1 MSLKVEDFRKMKLSS
16 LSREDVIKVMIDEF
30 NMDIN
35 NFDELRL
42 YDRTLKSE
50 NYELVDSVESYGGTL
65 NDMDDDYWSI
75 SSLHNKQTDEYT
87 FIQFYGWTLGYG
99 SGNWEDWK
107 IANPKI
113 IESVSWEE

>member
-1 MSLKVEDFRKMKLSS
+1 MSLKAEDFRKMKLSS
-16 LSREDVIKVMIDEF
+16 FNREDVIKVMMDEF
-30 NMDIN
+30 GMDID
-35 NFDELRL
+35 NFAELEL
-42 YDRTLKSE
+42 YDKALKSE
-50 NYELVDSVESYGGTL
+50 NYELVDYVESYGGSL
-65 NDMDDDYWSI
+65 DGRDDDYWSI

-113 IESVSWEE
+113 IETVSWE